1 MISLS
6 VCGISLSLRQAHN
19 YFHFLLFKKHFT
31 GLTAHDCGKRGHTM
45 SNRDA
50 TTNNGFFKNL
60 QVTGFSYHWSFLS
73 HQRGIM
79 LIEQ

>member
-1 MISLS
+1 
-6 VCGISLSLRQAHN
+6 
-19 YFHFLLFKKHFT
+19 
-31 GLTAHDCGKRGHTM
+31 M
-45 SNRDA
+45 SNREA
-50 TTNNGFFKNL
+50 TTNNDFLKNL